1 MANQTNTQLLER
13 LISALYDLPPDKLP
27 QVFDFVGY
35 LQGRYGQG
43 AARRGSGRALI
54 EAIEGVGQLQF
65 APGELDAI
73 LDDINAARELS
84 EER

>member
-1 MANQTNTQLLER
+1 MANQTNIQLLER
-13 LISALYDLPPDKLP
+13 LIAALHDLPPDKLP

-35 LQGRYGQG
+35 LQGRYG
-43 AARRGSGRALI
+43 RHTSPRGSAQAI
-54 EAIEGVGQLQF
+54 METIEGVGPLQF

-73 LDDINAARELS
+73 LADISASRELT